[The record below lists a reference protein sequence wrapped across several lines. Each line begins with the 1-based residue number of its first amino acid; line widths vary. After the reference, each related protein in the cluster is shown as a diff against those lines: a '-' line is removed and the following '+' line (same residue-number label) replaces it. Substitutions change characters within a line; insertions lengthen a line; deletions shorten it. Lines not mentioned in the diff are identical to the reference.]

1 MSQQKPRQR
10 GGRVLDK
17 ATPEQVMGLARNLPL
32 THSVLEKALAD
43 ATPGQ
48 LGFLANL
55 FEKENAS
62 RAESKRRRLLK
73 QAGFPQSKTLE
84 GYDRG
89 MASFPAD
96 RGREQLESL
105 EFVDRAEDL
114 VLYGDVCFASMF
126 VRQVRQ
132 CFSVVWADGFPRC
145 RHRFPVM

>member
-55 FEKENAS
+55 FEKEN
-62 RAESKRRRLLK
+62 
-73 QAGFPQSKTLE
+73 
-84 GYDRG
+84 
-89 MASFPAD
+89 
-96 RGREQLESL
+96 
-105 EFVDRAEDL
+105 
-114 VLYGDVCFASMF
+114 CFASMF